1 MDLPVYFSPG
11 GRVGGRTGAGAA
23 IAFMLANAAPEC
35 AVDAVVPVTILRR
48 THSSLDAPTPYSAYF
63 NHQPL
68 LAAA

>member
-11 GRVGGRTGAGAA
+11 GRTGGRMGAGAA

-48 THSSLDAPTPYSAYF
+48 THSSLSIA
-63 NHQPL
+63 N
-68 LAAA
+68 